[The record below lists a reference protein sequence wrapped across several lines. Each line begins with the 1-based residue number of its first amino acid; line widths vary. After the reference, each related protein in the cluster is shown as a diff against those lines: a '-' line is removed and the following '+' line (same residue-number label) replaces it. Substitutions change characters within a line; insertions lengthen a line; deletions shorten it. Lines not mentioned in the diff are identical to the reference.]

1 MFFITIHANHF
12 VGVLPVVAF
21 FLVVAFVTAVVLV
34 AAWWNHPV
42 SYICK
47 VLTFV
52 RDIDLPLSHHS
63 DLFYKL
69 YGVGKF
75 AYEFKLEI

>member
-21 FLVVAFVTAVVLV
+21 FLVVAFVTAVILV
-34 AAWWNHPV
+34 AAGRNHPV
-42 SYICK
+42 GYICK
-47 VLTFV
+47 VLTFMG
-52 RDIDLPLSHHS
+52 DIDLPLSYHS

-69 YGVGKF
+69 NSVGKL